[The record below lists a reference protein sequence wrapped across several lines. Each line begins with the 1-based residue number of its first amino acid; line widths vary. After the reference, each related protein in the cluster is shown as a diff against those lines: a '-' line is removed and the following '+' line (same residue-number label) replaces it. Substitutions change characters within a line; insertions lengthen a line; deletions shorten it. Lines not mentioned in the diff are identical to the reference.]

1 MSHFN
6 VFLKSLF
13 STSLVLAGFSFSG
26 CGDDP
31 HQYTTPPPDYEENS
45 PGSLQASTP
54 KPTQKAKDATSTLTA
69 GKNFHHPELPLEMIW
84 VKPGSFR
91 MGSKSANAPK
101 NEKPNA
107 IITVTQGYWLAKHE
121 TTQRLFEAVMSENP
135 SDFHNAEQPVES
147 LAYYEALDFCE
158 KLTAQERS
166 NNRLQPGFQYH
177 LPTETQWEFAAK
189 GGAEAHLQNFPQI
202 EESVWHKGNS
212 PVGPNIVGRKT
223 AHPLGFLDLLGNISE
238 LCYGRAAPLPSL
250 PQKDWIG
257 SQEGRLC
264 VARGGNWFEE
274 PTKCTTTARLTV
286 LPSTRNSAIGFRLA
300 LSNILQSQ

>member
-91 MGSKSANAPK
+91 MGSKSTKAPK

-107 IITVTQGYWLAKHE
+107 IVTVTQGYWLARHE
-121 TTQRLFEAVMSENP
+121 TTQKLFEAVMSENP
-135 SDFHNAEQPVES
+135 SEFPNPEQPVEN
-147 LAYYEALDFCE
+147 LAYYEALEFCE
-158 KLTAQERS
+158 NLTEHEQ
-166 NNRLQPGFQYH
+166 NHNRLPPGYRYH
-177 LPTETQWEFAAK
+177 LPTEAQWEFAAK
-189 GGAEAHLQNFPQI
+189 GGAEAHLQKFPVFN
-202 EESVWHKGNS
+202 EYVWYKGNS
-212 PVGPNIVGRKT
+212 PGGPNLIGKKA
-223 AHPLGFLDLLGNISE
+223 AHPMGFFDLLGNISE
-238 LCYGRAAPLPSL
+238 FCYGRGAPLPSL

-257 SQEGRLC
+257 PQDGAFC
-264 VARGGNWFEE
+264 IARGGNWHSEPGECTNTVRFETL
-274 PTKCTTTARLTV
+274 PAFRMSTV
-286 LPSTRNSAIGFRLA
+286 GFRLA
-300 LSNILQSQ
+300 LSNILR